1 MDSSAGKIASVYHGR
16 EVYETFCGSK
26 FFSFSWFLLISELTQ
41 PDGVVNTHLPSL
53 TSPGADPKRPFG
65 GLVPSQPKG
74 TRAYQDA
81 ATYNHHLAQHQA
93 YTAQAQS
100 QAANTFR
107 NPYITPQSSQHSTP
121 AYATSEG
128 ITPTYQ
134 SQQQQPAPATQQ
146 QPQHPQYASNPPAPG
161 QRGLTHQSSTGQLG
175 TNAATSQYPNH
186 TTGGSLGT
194 AHLTTNIPSNPYI
207 PNSRARANTINQM
220 DSVPPALARLQQMN
234 QDVIGGRNTLTPI
247 LNRDDAMREWERRQ
261 AGKVTA
267 AQPYPQLE
275 YLQQQAEMAATTGM
289 SSWTTSHTRY
299 PAAPSKLSHTYQ
311 PQTVL
316 ADEDSNNTRRDAVMS
331 NVRAAARNDG
341 AGGVYSTSNIISSPP
356 QAYTGNTATSGN
368 RYPTA
373 NYNNQ
378 GQPQAASTFDSIDRR
393 TDVGNMYVPIQ
404 PDQYQ
409 GYPVGPPLSSVRH
422 VAPPA
427 QTGSAFHVIPGQLN
441 ATQQRNPFQIVDG
454 QQTGSKD
461 TRRGNGDVW
470 PR

>member
-1 MDSSAGKIASVYHGR
+1 M
-16 EVYETFCGSK
+16 
-26 FFSFSWFLLISELTQ
+26 
-41 PDGVVNTHLPSL
+41 NTHLPSL

-121 AYATSEG
+121 AYATSSEG

-134 SQQQQPAPATQQ
+134 SQPATQQ
-146 QPQHPQYASNPPAPG
+146 QQSQHPQYVSNPPVPG
-161 QRGLTHQSSTGQLG
+161 QRGLAQQTSTGQLG
-175 TNAATSQYPNH
+175 TNVGSSQY
-186 TTGGSLGT
+186 TAGGSLGT
-194 AHLTTNIPSNPYI
+194 AHLTTNIPANPYI
-207 PNSRARANTINQM
+207 PNSRTRANTINQM
-220 DSVPPALARLQQMN
+220 DAVPPALARLQQMN
-234 QDVIGGRNTLTPI
+234 QDVIAGRNTLTPI

-261 AGKVTA
+261 AGKVAA

-275 YLQQQAEMAATTGM
+275 YLQQQAEMASATGM
-289 SSWTTSHTRY
+289 SSWTNSHSRY
-299 PAAPSKLSHTYQ
+299 PAAPSKLSQAYQ
-311 PQTVL
+311 PQTV
-316 ADEDSNNTRRDAVMS
+316 DEENNNNTRRDAIMS
-331 NVRAAARNDG
+331 NVRAAARSD
-341 AGGVYSTSNIISSPP
+341 APGGVYSTSNIISSPP
-356 QAYTGNTATSGN
+356 QAYTGNTATTGN
-368 RYPTA
+368 RYPAA

-378 GQPQAASTFDSIDRR
+378 GQPQVASTFDSIDRR
-393 TDVGNMYVPIQ
+393 TTDVGNMYVPIQ
-404 PDQYQ
+404 SDQYQ
-409 GYPVGPPLSSVRH
+409 GYALPLSSARH

-427 QTGSAFHVIPGQLN
+427 QTGQAFHMN

-454 QQTGSKD
+454 SQPQTVTGSKD

>member
-1 MDSSAGKIASVYHGR
+1 
-16 EVYETFCGSK
+16 
-26 FFSFSWFLLISELTQ
+26 
-41 PDGVVNTHLPSL
+41 
-53 TSPGADPKRPFG
+53 
-65 GLVPSQPKG
+65 
-74 TRAYQDA
+74 
-81 ATYNHHLAQHQA
+81 
-93 YTAQAQS
+93 
-100 QAANTFR
+100 
-107 NPYITPQSSQHSTP
+107 
-121 AYATSEG
+121 
-128 ITPTYQ
+128 
-134 SQQQQPAPATQQ
+134 
-146 QPQHPQYASNPPAPG
+146 
-161 QRGLTHQSSTGQLG
+161 
-175 TNAATSQYPNH
+175 
-186 TTGGSLGT
+186 
-194 AHLTTNIPSNPYI
+194 
-207 PNSRARANTINQM
+207 M

-234 QDVIGGRNTLTPI
+234 QDVIAGRNTLTPI

-289 SSWTTSHTRY
+289 SNWTTSHTRY
-299 PAAPSKLSHTYQ
+299 PAAPSKLSLTYQ

-316 ADEDSNNTRRDAVMS
+316 ADEDNNNTRRDAVMS
-331 NVRAAARNDG
+331 NVRAAARNDT

-356 QAYTGNTATSGN
+356 QAYTGNTATTGN

-404 PDQYQ
+404 SDQYQ

-427 QTGSAFHVIPGQLN
+427 QAGPNFQVIPGQN
-441 ATQQRNPFQIVDG
+441 STQQRNPFQIVDG

-461 TRRGNGDVW
+461 TRRGNGDIW
-470 PR
+470 PRWKFALVVFSFFFPFDGLPLPTIHFHTCKISVSLPPVYLAFSPICAMDRFQETWYSLLIFLFYISVDQWWMDVHLRFIVCWTSPQLPRRLPNNECYISKPWLLIYFQCIFGVHDITCKTPYLGWSRFFFFPFIFSLFFKEIYDAYLLNRKTGQKSLVPSPTYMIRSYSTACLFKKASSSSPVTKSF

>member
-1 MDSSAGKIASVYHGR
+1 M
-16 EVYETFCGSK
+16 
-26 FFSFSWFLLISELTQ
+26 
-41 PDGVVNTHLPSL
+41 
-53 TSPGADPKRPFG
+53 ADPKRPFG

-107 NPYITPQSSQHSTP
+107 NPYITPQSSQQSTP

-134 SQQQQPAPATQQ
+134 SQQQQPAPATQPQ
-146 QPQHPQYASNPPAPG
+146 QQHPQYAANPPGPG
-161 QRGLTHQSSTGQLG
+161 QRGLTHQNSTGQLG
-175 TNAATSQYPNH
+175 TNASTSQYPNH
-186 TTGGSLGT
+186 TAGGSLGT
-194 AHLTTNIPSNPYI
+194 AHLTTNIPANPYN

-267 AQPYPQLE
+267 TQPYPQLE

-289 SSWTTSHTRY
+289 SNWTTSHTRY
-299 PAAPSKLSHTYQ
+299 PAAPSKLSLTYQ

-316 ADEDSNNTRRDAVMS
+316 PDEENSNTRRDAVMS

-341 AGGVYSTSNIISSPP
+341 ASGVYNTSNIISSPP
-356 QAYTGNTATSGN
+356 QAYTANTATSGN
-368 RYPTA
+368 RYPAA

-404 PDQYQ
+404 PDQFQ

-427 QTGSAFHVIPGQLN
+427 PAGPTFHVIPPQN
-441 ATQQRNPFQIVDG
+441 TAQQRNPFQIVDG

-461 TRRGNGDVW
+461 TRRGNGDIW

>member
-1 MDSSAGKIASVYHGR
+1 M
-16 EVYETFCGSK
+16 
-26 FFSFSWFLLISELTQ
+26 
-41 PDGVVNTHLPSL
+41 

-121 AYATSEG
+121 AYAASEG

-146 QPQHPQYASNPPAPG
+146 QPQHPQYAANPPAPG
-161 QRGLTHQSSTGQLG
+161 QRGLAHQSSTGQLG
-175 TNAATSQYPNH
+175 TNTSTSQYPNH
-186 TTGGSLGT
+186 TTSLGT
-194 AHLTTNIPSNPYI
+194 AHLTTNTANPYI
-207 PNSRARANTINQM
+207 PTSRARANTINQM

-234 QDVIGGRNTLTPI
+234 QDVIAGRNTLTPI

-289 SSWTTSHTRY
+289 SNWTTSQDRKSTRLN
-299 PAAPSKLSHTYQ
+299 SSH
-311 PQTVL
+311 
-316 ADEDSNNTRRDAVMS
+316 
-331 NVRAAARNDG
+331 
-341 AGGVYSTSNIISSPP
+341 SSPSRMRSCP
-356 QAYTGNTATSGN
+356 VRHTGTCSHLSLLLQILQLGIWLSRSNLSGL
-368 RYPTA
+368 
-373 NYNNQ
+373 
-378 GQPQAASTFDSIDRR
+378 STFPFTHSIVSVEYRR
-393 TDVGNMYVPIQ
+393 
-404 PDQYQ
+404 
-409 GYPVGPPLSSVRH
+409 
-422 VAPPA
+422 
-427 QTGSAFHVIPGQLN
+427 
-441 ATQQRNPFQIVDG
+441 
-454 QQTGSKD
+454 
-461 TRRGNGDVW
+461 
-470 PR
+470 

>member
-1 MDSSAGKIASVYHGR
+1 LA
-16 EVYETFCGSK
+16 
-26 FFSFSWFLLISELTQ
+26 
-41 PDGVVNTHLPSL
+41 
-53 TSPGADPKRPFG
+53 SPGADPKRPFG

-128 ITPTYQ
+128 INPTYQ
-134 SQQQQPAPATQQ
+134 SQQQQPAPTTQQ
-146 QPQHPQYASNPPAPG
+146 QPQHPQYTSNPPAPG

-175 TNAATSQYPNH
+175 TNAVTSQYPNH

-194 AHLTTNIPSNPYI
+194 AHLTTNIPANPYI

-220 DSVPPALARLQQMN
+220 DSVPPALARLQHMN
-234 QDVIGGRNTLTPI
+234 QDVIAGRNTLTPI

-267 AQPYPQLE
+267 TQPYPQLE

-299 PAAPSKLSHTYQ
+299 PAAPSKLSLTYQ

-316 ADEDSNNTRRDAVMS
+316 ADEDNNNTRRDAVMS

-393 TDVGNMYVPIQ
+393 TEVGNMYVPIQ

-409 GYPVGPPLSSVRH
+409 GYPPVGPPLSSVRH

-427 QTGSAFHVIPGQLN
+427 QAGPAFHVIPGQN

-461 TRRGNGDVW
+461 TRRGNGDIW